1 MRSSMRAHARHG
13 SLVDL
18 AQASALRRH
27 RQEFLVTPRQ
37 ILDARRLL
45 GGEAFTM
52 KYAEGIRDVFHPLE
66 NTNAVPVVIAARNE
80 EDDLPALLSSLAA
93 NGIPLAPLVVD
104 SASTDRTPDFAK
116 AFNASVITVEEPGK
130 QIALSAGLRHI
141 FALRGFDEVIL
152 FTDADVVLPST
163 WAEILVNGFQSVD
176 PTMPRAVA
184 GTVEYY
190 EDGEKAVKNRLLT
203 AMCLARDKRAWRS
216 GEPRAHGNSMAIHPA
231 GLRTV
236 ADAVVGLEH
245 THGPA
250 RPKEDQ
256 AMFGVFREYGET
268 MPILDPRARII
279 ARGDR
284 YPTIRSA
291 ARAVLPGGNKY
302 WEETLYGTWQ
312 PNDEEPAQ
320 NPAELYRQ
328 IA

>member
-1 MRSSMRAHARHG
+1 MRSSMRAHARRG

-18 AQASALRRH
+18 SQASAARRQ
-27 RQEFLVTPRQ
+27 RQDFLVTPRQ
-37 ILDARRLL
+37 ILDARLM

-52 KYAEGIRDVFHPLE
+52 TYAEGVSNIFRPL
-66 NTNAVPVVIAARNE
+66 TDGTAVPVVIAARNE
-80 EDDLPALLSSLAA
+80 EDDLPALLSSLAG

-116 AFNASVITVEEPGK
+116 AFNASVIRVEQAGK
-130 QIALSAGLRHI
+130 QMALSEGLRHI
-141 FALRGFDEVIL
+141 FELRGFDEVIL
-152 FTDADVVLPST
+152 LTDADVVVPPA
-163 WAEILVNGFQSVD
+163 WAETLVNGIRTLSPEV
-176 PTMPRAVA
+176 PRAVA

-190 EDGEKAVKNRLLT
+190 EDGQKGFKNTLLT
-203 AMCLARDKRAWRS
+203 AMCLLRDKKAWRA
-216 GEPRAHGNSMAIHPA
+216 GMPRAHGNTMAIYPA
-231 GLRTV
+231 GLKTV

-250 RPKEDQ
+250 KPKEDQ

-268 MPILDPRARII
+268 MPIFDPRARII

-284 YPTIRSA
+284 YPTLRSA

-312 PNDEEPAQ
+312 PTGAEPAPS
-320 NPAELYRQ
+320 PADLYRQ